1 MIPVMKYSFQELRI
15 SNKGIHVLYTEFARA
30 DNLQTEED
38 LLGLFRLL
46 DTYTDR
52 KWVWIIDFKDMT
64 YSKCMCLSYISR
76 LVAHMQEVH
85 ATSLDTIYILNVN
98 TWVQT
103 LLSLFAT
110 KKVRILAPDE
120 TTQIHHLVS

>member
-1 MIPVMKYSFQELRI
+1 MKYSFQELRV
-15 SNKGIHVLYTEFARA
+15 SNDGVHVMYTEFSRA
-30 DNLQTEED
+30 DHIQTEED

-46 DTYTDR
+46 DTYIHK
-52 KWVWIIDFKDMT
+52 KWIWIIDFKDMT

-76 LVAHMQEVH
+76 LVTHIQEVH
-85 ATSLDTIYILNVN
+85 AISLDTIYILNVN

-120 TTQIHHLVS
+120 TTQIRHLVS